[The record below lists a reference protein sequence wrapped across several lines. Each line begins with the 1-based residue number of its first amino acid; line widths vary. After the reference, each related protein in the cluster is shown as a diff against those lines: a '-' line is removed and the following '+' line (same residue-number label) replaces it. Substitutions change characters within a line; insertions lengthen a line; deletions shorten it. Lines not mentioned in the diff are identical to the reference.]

1 MLAKVIGCTHSFLAG
16 QAIEDYLARE
26 AWQIAE
32 IEQAIKEADADGFV
46 SSDDDEQSFKKIRQG
61 KEIKW
66 LRKAAANLEA
76 EYLYIAQDDPLAA
89 SQLVDEVQRL
99 TELLPQ
105 QLAMGRSGRIPGT
118 CELVLTYYL
127 YIIPYR
133 MKNNTLQIL
142 RIFHTNRRLPPKW

>member
-1 MLAKVIGCTHSFLAG
+1 M
-16 QAIEDYLARE
+16 
-26 AWQIAE
+26 
-32 IEQAIKEADADGFV
+32 
-46 SSDDDEQSFKKIRQG
+46 
-61 KEIKW
+61 
-66 LRKAAANLEA
+66 RKAAANLEA

-105 QLAMGRSGRIPGT
+105 QLAMGRSDRIPGT